1 MFSDTT
7 IRSILRFTWMFYIL
21 QGRKW
26 VPVVHDIYAGTSLSC
41 AGIQRWKSASF
52 HWTAKNLVGES
63 RRRMTP
69 HPLPT
74 PPLNGHPELVRWA
87 MRRRRKMTPTPY
99 PPTPKWSS
107 RVGEMSNEEEE
118 EDDPHPLPT
127 HPQMVIQSWWDE
139 QWGGGGRWP
148 PPPTHPTPN
157 GPHCEEFHISDNMCI
172 SCSLAVHTLYCSAGI
187 LRPRGF
193 GEFATM
199 KMALIVHQS
208 AFHTYLQN

>member
-1 MFSDTT
+1 MEVSFVS
-7 IRSILRFTWMFYIL
+7 LLNCKKFGW
-21 QGRKW
+21 W
-26 VPVVHDIYAGTSLSC
+26 VEEEEDDPPPPTH
-41 AGIQRWKSASF
+41 
-52 HWTAKNLVGES
+52 
-63 RRRMTP
+63 
-69 HPLPT
+69 PT
-74 PPLNGHPELVRWA
+74 PKWSSRVG
-87 MRRRRKMTPTPY
+87 KMSNEEEEEDDPHPY

-157 GPHCEEFHISDNMCI
+157 GPHCEEFQMSDNMCI
-172 SCSLAVHTLYCSAGI
+172 SCSPAVHTLYCSAGI

-193 GEFATM
+193 G
-199 KMALIVHQS
+199 
-208 AFHTYLQN
+208 